1 MQKGVY
7 TISYTKLSQVSLV
20 LSWYVSSLILI
31 WLKLWQIKTRLDLGP
46 ACLGLGLKRLDLIGA
61 LLVIPLWYVV
71 DFVLGFFVSSSD
83 LIPNQLYLLSHSTL
97 SSVL

>member
-1 MQKGVY
+1 MERTDGQKGVY

-31 WLKLWQIKTRLDLGP
+31 WLELWQIKTRLDLGP

-61 LLVIPLWYVV
+61 LV
-71 DFVLGFFVSSSD
+71 
-83 LIPNQLYLLSHSTL
+83 STL
-97 SSVL
+97 VGNVG